1 MKTVYT
7 LSLFLFVSTFC
18 LAQPADPDNPVPI
31 DGGLS
36 ILLASGAAL
45 GAARYKALKKQKQEM

>member
-1 MKTVYT
+1 MKTRYT
-7 LSLFLFVSTFC
+7 LAILLFVSAFGI
-18 LAQPADPDNPVPI
+18 AQPADPLDPAPI

-45 GAARYKALKKQKQEM
+45 GAARYKALKKQKEEA

>member
-1 MKTVYT
+1 MI
-7 LSLFLFVSTFC
+7 FSTF
-18 LAQPADPDNPVPI
+18 AFGQPAAPPDPNNAPI

-45 GAARYKALKKQKQEM
+45 GAAKYRQMKKEEKI